1 MEIRVELEFGC
12 ERLSELTSDEIYV
25 TVGTAEGG
33 GASRARC
40 FWGGRLVPGDL
51 EKCSTAPF
59 EVWRGD
65 LSPGE
70 TVAVVVN
77 LVEQD
82 GLDYKPGIQL
92 AEQMAL
98 RAGGCIAGPEGSDA
112 VSSLMNLDFEPVT
125 HRACSA
131 VGCLKGDDLLGAFMV
146 ILASSPDGEMTGRL
160 RPISHANCTQRRC
173 LILDGDGSL
182 YTADVFING
191 RSILSEKVSQAG

>member
-12 ERLSELTSDEIYV
+12 ERLSELSSDEIYV
-25 TVGTAEGG
+25 TVGIAEGG
-33 GASRARC
+33 GTSRSRC
-40 FWGGRLVPGDL
+40 FWGGRLIPGDV
-51 EKCSTAPF
+51 ERSSTAPF

-70 TVAVVVN
+70 TVALVVN

-92 AEQMAL
+92 AELMAL
-98 RAGGCIAGPEGSDA
+98 RTGGCIAESEGSDP
-112 VSSLMNLDFEPVT
+112 VSCLMNLNFEPVT
-125 HRACSA
+125 HRACTA

-146 ILASSPDGEMTGRL
+146 ILASSSDGEMMGRL
-160 RPISHANCTQRRC
+160 RPISHADCNKRRC

-191 RSILSEKVSQAG
+191 RSIMSEKVSQA